1 MKKAFSLIELL
12 MVIAIIAIISTLAVS
27 KVGGVR
33 EAAARKVSL
42 ANQKAVE
49 RAVEAFLVS
58 GGKLNRL
65 DNLMY
70 ANCTAD
76 AEQSDYTSA
85 GARIEFNDQTMG
97 DSTVYFGPSD
107 LGNLDAASVADKNAG
122 IHPDLRSLLCLY
134 RLNKAEASALI
145 DRLGLRYVVRHYEK
159 AQGYPSS
166 NGYDRG
172 DDGTVPGASD
182 GLDPNLASCI
192 TKSVTNGLVVAAI
205 DPSTHLGRTVYQSF
219 GGEYLSTK
227 KWNEIYTESEVRA
240 EVDLK
245 GGLLIAF
252 GLNDLATIVG
262 NANAGLESVPYATY
276 VDKRYYS
283 RYILLFRLRNAG
295 SGSVSSLVPE
305 FAGVLDCCGNTV
317 RAAQHVIKSL

>member
-1 MKKAFSLIELL
+1 MKKAFTLIELL

-85 GARIEFNDQTMG
+85 GTRIEFNDQTMG

>member
-1 MKKAFSLIELL
+1 MKKAFTLIELL

-107 LGNLDAASVADKNAG
+107 LGNLDAASVTDKNAG
-122 IHPDLRSLLCLY
+122 IHP
-134 RLNKAEASALI
+134 I
-145 DRLGLRYVVRHYEK
+145 
-159 AQGYPSS
+159 
-166 NGYDRG
+166 
-172 DDGTVPGASD
+172 
-182 GLDPNLASCI
+182 
-192 TKSVTNGLVVAAI
+192 
-205 DPSTHLGRTVYQSF
+205 
-219 GGEYLSTK
+219 
-227 KWNEIYTESEVRA
+227 
-240 EVDLK
+240 
-245 GGLLIAF
+245 
-252 GLNDLATIVG
+252 
-262 NANAGLESVPYATY
+262 
-276 VDKRYYS
+276 
-283 RYILLFRLRNAG
+283 
-295 SGSVSSLVPE
+295 
-305 FAGVLDCCGNTV
+305 
-317 RAAQHVIKSL
+317 